1 MTNTETTLN
10 RINNIINKIDNF
22 EKRIITDLSAYNYDT
37 NITVAAKEY
46 KTVLLNIVAQLRSIA
61 NLVGTGGADSF
72 PNLDVLLNW
81 YNDYAFRLKQNLPFR
96 VKLSE

>member
-1 MTNTETTLN
+1 MTTTETVLA
-10 RINNIINKIDNF
+10 RINNIINKIDTFGN
-22 EKRIITDLSAYNYDT
+22 RIITDLAAYDYNSDLT
-37 NITVAAKEY
+37 NAAKEH
-46 KTVLLNIVAQLRSIA
+46 KTMLANIVAQLRSIA
-61 NLVGTGGADSF
+61 KTIETRGVDAF